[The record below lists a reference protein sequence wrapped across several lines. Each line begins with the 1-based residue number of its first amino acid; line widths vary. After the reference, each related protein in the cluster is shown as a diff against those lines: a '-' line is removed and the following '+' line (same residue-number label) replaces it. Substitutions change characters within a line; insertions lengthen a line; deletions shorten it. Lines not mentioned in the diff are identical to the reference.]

1 MSAIT
6 GMLQRDGRPLDR
18 ADLARM
24 VETLATWGPDACG
37 IWNSGPVGLGQLT
50 LATTPESRA
59 ERLPYA
65 EGDAPRVLVADAR
78 IDNRDEL
85 IAALSLDSSDRTHLG
100 DGELILRAYQ
110 RWGHASPEHLVG
122 DFAFAIWDGETQ
134 ELFCA
139 RDALGVRPFYY
150 HLSDRL
156 FIFATQ
162 IGALLALPA
171 VPRRL
176 NEEVLADYL
185 ALLPPDRTK
194 TFYRDIFKLPPG
206 HTLCVSGGGVTR
218 RCYWK
223 LDPSRELRLG
233 SDAEYAEAFRDLFTD
248 AVRCRLRSSGP
259 VAAMLS
265 GGLDSSSI
273 VCTARRLLEP
283 GQRIITLSGVFPSFR
298 SPKFRVDEAS
308 YIDLVVAGGGVDARY
323 VRADD
328 ASPLFDFLWRGEEPI
343 PAAALYMDWSIFK
356 AAKEQGLRVLL
367 SGNDGDSVV
376 GYGHAYLAELA
387 WGGKWK
393 ALLDELYELS
403 RRVGIG
409 RRDIM
414 RRYVLSTLVP
424 FTLMSAWQ
432 RLRRNGAPI
441 YDRRSVIRP
450 EFADRTGVRDRARR
464 FLWDERPARV
474 DRRAHHDSVESSLLT
489 LLLELFAR
497 GAGAFGLEPRYPF
510 FDRRLVEFCLAL
522 PGHQKL
528 HQGWNRVV
536 MRRAM
541 TGIVPAEIQWRRNKQ
556 NLSPNFN
563 IRLLDN
569 RNLLDDVVLRA
580 PRLIEEYVDVVGLR
594 EAYRRYLEQPERRT
608 RDSFTVFWA
617 VTIALWLRESGL
629 AP

>member
-1 MSAIT
+1 MSAIA
-6 GMLQRDGRPLDR
+6 GILQRDGRPVER

-24 VETLATWGPDACG
+24 AETLAAWGPDACRL
-37 IWNSGPVGLGQLT
+37 WNSGAVGLGQLT
-50 LATTPESRA
+50 LATTPESRV
-59 ERLPYA
+59 ERLPHV
-65 EGDAPRVLVADAR
+65 EGDGVRVLVADAR
-78 IDNRDEL
+78 IDNRAEL
-85 IAALSLDSSDRTHLG
+85 IAALSLDSSDAAELG

-110 RWGHASPEHLVG
+110 RWGEACPGRLLG
-122 DFAFAIWDGETQ
+122 DFAFAIWDGERQ
-134 ELFCA
+134 ALFCA
-139 RDALGVRPFYY
+139 RDHLGIRPFYY
-150 HLSDRL
+150 HLSDG
-156 FIFATQ
+156 FFSFATQ
-162 IGALLALPA
+162 IKALLALPA

-185 ALLPPDRTK
+185 ALLPPNKAK
-194 TFYRDIFKLPPG
+194 TFYLDIFKLPPG
-206 HTLCVSGGGVTR
+206 HSLRVSRGATKM

-233 SDAEYAEAFRDLFTD
+233 SDAEYAEEFKETFTE
-248 AVRCRLRSSGP
+248 AVRCRLRSLGP

-273 VCTARRLLEP
+273 VCTARPLLEP

-298 SPKFRVDEAS
+298 SPEFRVDEAS
-308 YIDLVVAGGGVDARY
+308 YIDLVVAGGDVDARY

-387 WGGKWK
+387 WSGRWK
-393 ALLDELYELS
+393 ALLDELYDLS
-403 RRVGIG
+403 RRLGVG
-409 RRDIM
+409 RRALM
-414 RRYVLSTLVP
+414 RRYVLSTFVP
-424 FTLMSAWQ
+424 FGLASAWQ
-432 RLRRNGAPI
+432 RLRNNGGPI
-441 YDRRSVIRP
+441 YDPRSVIRA
-450 EFADRTGVRDRARR
+450 EFADRTGVRERARR

-497 GAGAFGLEPRYPF
+497 GAGSFGLEPRYPF

-541 TGIVPAEIQWRRNKQ
+541 AGVLPAEIQWRRNKQ
-556 NLSPNFN
+556 NLNPNFN
-563 IRLLDN
+563 LRLLDN
-569 RNLLDDVVLRA
+569 RELLDAVVLGE
-580 PRLIEEYVDVVGLR
+580 PRLIEDYVDVVALR
-594 EAYRRYLEQPERRT
+594 EAYSRYLENPARRT

-617 VTIALWLRESGL
+617 VTIALWLRETNL
-629 AP
+629 TP